1 MQRATQR
8 GEKFSATVGL
18 HDFVA
23 AVRVMASQLG
33 LKLDVPAIE
42 QLFYAVSGGAP
53 TINFEDFVEAHSTR
67 YYLKELAGRRTLEA

>member
-1 MQRATQR
+1 
-8 GEKFSATVGL
+8 
-18 HDFVA
+18 
-23 AVRVMASQLG
+23 MASQLG

-42 QLFYAVSGGAP
+42 QLVYAVSGGAP